1 MQSLEIQS
9 PTALHSD
16 SLQCMEVW
24 GGNHGIQRHFHLPG
38 LDVWLYS
45 RPHNNVA
52 SGGDVYYLSSC
63 ASGRITRLLL
73 SDISGHGAAV
83 SQCASQLRDLMRKH
97 INRVSQKKF
106 VAEINKNFNEL
117 GENTFATALVGTF
130 FASTCS
136 LQLCT
141 AGHPQPLLFRKQIGK
156 WETCQPIDESPHTLT
171 DLPLGIAQGVE
182 YQQSQV
188 MLNPGDMMLAYT
200 DGVTEMRLA
209 NDRLLNTSGL
219 RSLAQS
225 LTETNPAD
233 FLTKLIDE
241 ICRSASSPIDD
252 DVTMMLLRADGT
264 STNFRDNLLAP
275 FRILRGGR
283 DKTRFRE

>member
-1 MQSLEIQS
+1 MDENPSTLK
-9 PTALHSD
+9 SD

-24 GGNHGIQRHFHLPG
+24 GGNSGISRNFHLPG

-83 SQCASQLRDLMRKH
+83 SQCAGRLRDLMRKH
-97 INRVSQKKF
+97 INRVSQSKF
-106 VAEINKNFNEL
+106 VADINQHFTEL
-117 GENTFATALVGTF
+117 AGSTFATAVVGTF
-130 FASTCS
+130 FASTRS

-141 AGHPQPLLFRKQIGK
+141 AGHPQPLLFRQKSGN
-156 WETCQPIDESPHTLT
+156 WETSVPRDQNPNALA
-171 DLPLGIAQGVE
+171 DLPLGITQGVE

-188 MLNPGDMMLAYT
+188 TLNPGDMMLAYT
-200 DGVTEMRLA
+200 DGVTEIRLA
-209 NDRLLNTSGL
+209 DNHLLNTSGL
-219 RSLAQS
+219 RLLAQS
-225 LTETNPAD
+225 LSGTEPER
-233 FLTKLIDE
+233 FLSALVDE
-241 ICRSASSPIDD
+241 VCQNATAPIDD
-252 DVTMMLLRADGT
+252 DLTLMLLRSDGT
-264 STNFRDNLLAP
+264 TTAFRDNLLAP
-275 FRILRGGR
+275 LRILRGGR